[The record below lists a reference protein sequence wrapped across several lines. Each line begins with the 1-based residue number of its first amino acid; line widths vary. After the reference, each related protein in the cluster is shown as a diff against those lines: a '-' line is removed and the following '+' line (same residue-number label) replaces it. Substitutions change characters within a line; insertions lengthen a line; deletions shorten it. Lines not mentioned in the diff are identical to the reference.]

1 MGKRKRY
8 DSAFKK
14 EAVKAALDASK
25 SGGTVSTIAAS
36 LSVKENTLHKWV
48 QNHRNHRS
56 REDREAVGG
65 LSETERSELGN
76 LRREVKRLRVEREI
90 LKKATAFFAKEN
102 A

>member
-1 MGKRKRY
+1 MGKRQRY
-8 DSAFKK
+8 DGGFKK
-14 EAVKAALDASK
+14 EAVKAALDAAT
-25 SGGTVSTIAAS
+25 SGGSVSTIAES
-36 LSVKENTLHKWV
+36 LGMKENTLQKWV
-48 QNHRNHRS
+48 KDHKKRA
-56 REDREAVGG
+56 DREAVGG

>member
-14 EAVKAALDASK
+14 EAVKAALDALK

-36 LSVKENTLHKWV
+36 LSVKENTLQKWV
-48 QNHRNHRS
+48 QNHRS